1 MEINEEA
8 QKKQSNHPRNKIVLP
23 DFTNSIKIFKK
34 QSIES
39 SIQSI
44 ELALTVRLANFSFFK
59 STKCKTTDWNDK
71 STGYFSLLWKPIFF
85 WKNLIDSVLDFT
97 FLFTFLL
104 GSIPLNY
111 LGVLIFVGDP
121 KSRYFQSLADKVKT
135 KLATWKGKS
144 LSMMGMI

>member
-59 STKCKTTDWNDK
+59 STKCKTTD
-71 STGYFSLLWKPIFF
+71 
-85 WKNLIDSVLDFT
+85 
-97 FLFTFLL
+97 
-104 GSIPLNY
+104 
-111 LGVLIFVGDP
+111 
-121 KSRYFQSLADKVKT
+121 
-135 KLATWKGKS
+135 
-144 LSMMGMI
+144 